1 MLWAMS
7 HDRQAILS
15 VVAGCLFEIS
25 LPADSEGEWQW
36 LNAGPEVTLLAVYMR
51 EGREHFRFRAEA
63 AGADDGSA
71 QLRFES
77 DGGGVALED
86 VNVAIAPEHVPAG

>member
-1 MLWAMS
+1 MS

-25 LPADSEGEWQW
+25 LPADGQGDWRW
-36 LNAGPEVTLLAVYMR
+36 LDAGPEVTLLAVYLHGAR
-51 EGREHFRFRAEA
+51 QHFRFRAEA

-71 QLRFES
+71 RLRFDR
-77 DGGGVALED
+77 DGGLQPEQVK
-86 VNVAIAPEHVPAG
+86 VAIAPERVPAG